1 MALTLQEAAKYSTD
15 TLQRGVI
22 ETFARTSAV
31 LELLPFM
38 EIAGNAYRYNQE
50 EALPGIA
57 FRGVNE
63 GYTEST
69 GVINPQ
75 SEGLV
80 ILGGDSDVDR
90 FLVQTRGNLQ
100 DIRAIQTEMKAKAL
114 ALEFTRAFF
123 KGDTAVDS
131 KAFDGLEKRIRG
143 SQLIYADGAGQA
155 GVAFTKGNTEGK
167 SPDDVTFLEKLDEL
181 IDAVEGEPDVLFMSK
196 AMRRKVKGILQR
208 SEHYVEN
215 GADAFGRPVMTYA
228 GIPIR
233 VIETDVEGNEIL
245 GFNETVGADT
255 DTGSIYA
262 VRFGAEQYVA
272 GLRNGGVNVRDLG
285 EIDEKPVYRTRI
297 EFYCGL
303 AVFHPKAVARL
314 AGIKK

>member
-38 EIAGNAYRYNQE
+38 DIAGNAYRYNQE
-50 EALPGIA
+50 ESLPGIA

-131 KAFDGLEKRIRG
+131 KAFDGLEKRITG

-155 GVAFTKGNTEGK
+155 GVSFTKDKAGDTA
-167 SPDDVTFLEKLDEL
+167 FLEKLDEL
-181 IDAVEGEPDVLFMSK
+181 IDAVEGDPDVLFMSK
-196 AMRRKVKGILQR
+196 AMRRKVKGVLQR
-208 SEHYVEN
+208 SEHYIEN
-215 GADAFGRPVMTYA
+215 GSDAFGRPVMTYA

-233 VIETDVEGNEIL
+233 VIENDVEGKEIL
-245 GFNETVGADT
+245 GFNEKVGADE

-272 GLRNGGVNVRDLG
+272 GLRNGDVNVRDLG
-285 EIDEKPVYRTRI
+285 EIDEKPVFRTRI